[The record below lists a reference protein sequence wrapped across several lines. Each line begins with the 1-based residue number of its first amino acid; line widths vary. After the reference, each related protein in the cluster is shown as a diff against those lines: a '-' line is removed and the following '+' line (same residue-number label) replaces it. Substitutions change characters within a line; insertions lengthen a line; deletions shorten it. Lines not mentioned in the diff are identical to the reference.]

1 MKRRWERP
9 TKKNK
14 KEGEGDKKCHR
25 TQAIACYYQ
34 HGHNIRSHRRRR
46 PHNHDVSSDVALN
59 SVGSSHIF
67 NMDFVLRWLYID
79 ILINL
84 WSEFLMNESCHI
96 FSLSLFLCVCFRN
109 YGKSNEHSCI
119 QLIYRY
125 PWPKWQ
131 FSASLA
137 AQSAVHFVSSFLRNN
152 WLSLLNATFFLFFI
166 IFICTLCTVHT
177 ATWTVYAHCMPSPSL
192 SALFTLTI
200 LFYIFFSLFRV
211 VCWLDVCCPP
221 ISNIPYI
228 PLLLLLLILKIAVN
242 NVFYG
247 VNVPRFYQSIRSFK
261 RTQCYY
267 MARACTLQQTL
278 RLQRGNGNV
287 KL

>member
-1 MKRRWERP
+1 MGFTLSRLVTRHDTIRCERMDGRTKKRARKQILVWQNKNRNCGCFRWKGWPCIHSTQQIVMDEASMR
-9 TKKNK
+9 TANKKNK
-14 KEGEGDKKCHR
+14 KEGEGDKNCHR

-109 YGKSNEHSCI
+109 NGKSNEHSCI

-152 WLSLLNATFFLFFI
+152 
-166 IFICTLCTVHT
+166 
-177 ATWTVYAHCMPSPSL
+177 
-192 SALFTLTI
+192 
-200 LFYIFFSLFRV
+200 
-211 VCWLDVCCPP
+211 
-221 ISNIPYI
+221 
-228 PLLLLLLILKIAVN
+228 
-242 NVFYG
+242 
-247 VNVPRFYQSIRSFK
+247 
-261 RTQCYY
+261 
-267 MARACTLQQTL
+267 
-278 RLQRGNGNV
+278 
-287 KL
+287 